1 MQDGKANCNIKI
13 LTILSLTASA
23 TILALLAAIPLCGF
37 QGFDRQAGT
46 SQNIPSYFWKKFEKE
61 PKVVFG
67 ARLLSVA
74 LAACCL
80 LGENI
85 VVVRSYYRQKEL

>member
-1 MQDGKANCNIKI
+1 MQDGKAKCNIKLI
-13 LTILSLTASA
+13 TILSLTALA
-23 TILALLAAIPLCGF
+23 TILAFLAAIPLCGF
-37 QGFDRQAGT
+37 QGFDRQAAT
-46 SQNIPSYFWKKFEKE
+46 TQSNPSYFWRKFEKE

-80 LGENI
+80 LG
-85 VVVRSYYRQKEL
+85 